1 MGEVYSGEGMY
12 RRERSTFWVEKRN
25 NKEVEK
31 VNHNRRLRNSLNNRN
46 GNHNSLGTRKSHR
59 PDEKKKRVEFKK
71 GGRSECGKC
80 ENFSAVWGVSNS
92 ALQLSESWLPIVRLL
107 VIFLIRPT
115 TVCTLSI
122 YCYYVCSVYPKST
135 ILSSH
140 VDARDFLLKKYCH
153 LRCPQPQYI
162 FDLLLS
168 SFRTFSIAAH
178 SIALA

>member
-71 GGRSECGKC
+71 AGGLSAANAKISAPCG
-80 ENFSAVWGVSNS
+80 ESLILRFSSVS
-92 ALQLSESWLPIVRLL
+92 
-107 VIFLIRPT
+107 
-115 TVCTLSI
+115 
-122 YCYYVCSVYPKST
+122 
-135 ILSSH
+135 H
-140 VDARDFLLKKYCH
+140 GFLL
-153 LRCPQPQYI
+153 
-162 FDLLLS
+162 
-168 SFRTFSIAAH
+168 
-178 SIALA
+178 